1 MDAST
6 IDRFAVVPFG
16 YDKNL
21 EREIAGNNNIYE
33 FVTAVRKAVEDTG
46 LRYVVSMRA
55 TKSLAQLYGK
65 MDIEELVKY
74 VVCKNM
80 RHEDIKTVVLNCKC
94 STNNPLFVALKNIA
108 K

>member
-1 MDAST
+1 
-6 IDRFAVVPFG
+6 
-16 YDKNL
+16 
-21 EREIAGNNNIYE
+21 
-33 FVTAVRKAVEDTG
+33 
-46 LRYVVSMRA
+46 MRA

-80 RHEDIKTVVLNCKC
+80 RKEDIKIVVVNCKC
-94 STNNPLFVALKNIA
+94 SSNNPLFIALKNIA

>member
-1 MDAST
+1 MGILT
-6 IDRFAVVPFG
+6 
-16 YDKNL
+16 
-21 EREIAGNNNIYE
+21 
-33 FVTAVRKAVEDTG
+33 
-46 LRYVVSMRA
+46 VVSIRA

-80 RHEDIKTVVLNCKC
+80 RKEDIKIVVVNCKC
-94 STNNPLFVALKNIA
+94 SSNNPLFIALKNIA

>member
-1 MDAST
+1 MA
-6 IDRFAVVPFG
+6 G
-16 YDKNL
+16 LLLNL
-21 EREIAGNNNIYE
+21 LINFIGNIN
-33 FVTAVRKAVEDTG
+33 
-46 LRYVVSMRA
+46 VVSMRA

-80 RHEDIKTVVLNCKC
+80 RQADIKTVVVNCKC
-94 STNNPLFVALKNIA
+94 SSNNPLFVALKNIA

>member
-1 MDAST
+1 
-6 IDRFAVVPFG
+6 
-16 YDKNL
+16 
-21 EREIAGNNNIYE
+21 
-33 FVTAVRKAVEDTG
+33 VRKAVEDTG

-80 RHEDIKTVVLNCKC
+80 RQADIKTVVSRCVC
-94 STNNPLFVALKNIA
+94 SSNNPLFVALKNIA